1 MILECFFLL
10 SFFLEI
16 DFHCV
21 AQARLSLGLLLQPS
35 ELWDHR
41 CAPPSLAAIILAPHR
56 LSAHGLG
63 SGRQMDPV
71 SFPSTYSIG
80 VSERELNLVNL
91 L

>member
-56 LSAHGLG
+56 LSARGLRFGQADG
-63 SGRQMDPV
+63 SCF
-71 SFPSTYSIG
+71 FPLYIFHWCFR
-80 VSERELNLVNL
+80 ERAELG
-91 L
+91 